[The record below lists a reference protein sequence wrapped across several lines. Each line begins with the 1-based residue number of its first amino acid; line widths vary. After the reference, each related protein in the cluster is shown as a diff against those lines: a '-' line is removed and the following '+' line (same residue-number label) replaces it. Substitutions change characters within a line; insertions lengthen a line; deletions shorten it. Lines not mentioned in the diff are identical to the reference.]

1 MKPAIVP
8 VALVLAT
15 GLSPAPDPPQRVPD
29 PRAGDLAAIESLHRA
44 DVAATLAYDPEAL
57 AALWT
62 EDAVRMEPGGPAE
75 VGRAAIHAADVAQKA
90 QNPGGKVLTYAP
102 TIEDVQITGDWAI
115 EWGYFD
121 SSYQRSPEDRPVRF
135 RGKLLRALK
144 RLPDGSW
151 RFARVMW
158 NEDKST
164 AG

>member
-1 MKPAIVP
+1 
-8 VALVLAT
+8 
-15 GLSPAPDPPQRVPD
+15 
-29 PRAGDLAAIESLHRA
+29 
-44 DVAATLAYDPEAL
+44 
-57 AALWT
+57 
-62 EDAVRMEPGGPAE
+62 
-75 VGRAAIHAADVAQKA
+75 
-90 QNPGGKVLTYAP
+90 VLTYAP